1 MEAFFFLLLGPY
13 EPPPP
18 PHDKLQWVV
27 RYSGYGYEV
36 IYPSILIGMVL
47 YCPSILTYT
56 CKRES
61 VMRRSIRGGG
71 VYAAPPPPENSNKL
85 VFIPTENRPRTP
97 TPPGK

>member
-1 MEAFFFLLLGPY
+1 MYSYIYIESKLVYYVNMEAFFFLLLGPY
-13 EPPPP
+13 EPPP

-71 VYAAPPPPENSNKL
+71 GVCRAPA
-85 VFIPTENRPRTP
+85 PR
-97 TPPGK
+97 KFE